1 MDGRVYYHN
10 HDTMQSFW
18 EPPPDFDQPPAP
30 PITPQFD
37 TQVNEM
43 EPKDESDTEPPEDTI
58 SRPPATKPVHSTS
71 VPGTEWCVVW
81 TNDDKVFFFNAVIN
95 KSVWQ
100 IPPEIKDNPVAIK
113 LMERNPDSVAEPN
126 SDTPAKRVKIMDSQ
140 EVDLEEVASDGGDT
154 DEQVDEGVEIILQ
167 QSLKVKLPKKVKN
180 VPSEFGINESEAKII
195 RASKPLE
202 DRTREYKK
210 MLLDRGVSAFST
222 WEKEQHKVAFD
233 PRYILFTAKERKI
246 VFEQFSQERIHD
258 EKREK
263 NLQIKQRKERF
274 FSLLEEAKIG
284 IKSSLHD
291 FNLKWSK
298 DIRFKEIEKIRER
311 ENLFLEYQA
320 LLKKKSKSQNK
331 QHSVE
336 STSRE
341 LREEHASKRD
351 RVEASLRERERE
363 VFESR
368 RNQEKAIEDQRSLH
382 KRDEAK
388 LKYKSVL
395 NETVKDTKTSF
406 KTFEKELK
414 LNSEFE
420 ETFYSLSRYERE
432 NYFDHH
438 LDHLQNKKC
447 TQYQVCID
455 ECAEINISTPFKKA
469 RRYIKHDPRF
479 EGLSSS
485 ETKRET
491 EYTKHLQTKLKRF
504 KDEFYQLL
512 RETKLITY
520 KTKSNIT
527 SNPKFLLEIQE
538 ILKKDLRYLNLEC
551 VSEERTD
558 VLLEYIDELSQR
570 GAPPPPTASSPNRA
584 RI

>member
-1 MDGRVYYHN
+1 
-10 HDTMQSFW
+10 
-18 EPPPDFDQPPAP
+18 
-30 PITPQFD
+30 
-37 TQVNEM
+37 M
-43 EPKDESDTEPPEDTI
+43 EPKNEPELLEETT
-58 SRPPATKPVHSTS
+58 SRPPPTKPINSTS

-81 TNDDKVFFFNAVIN
+81 TNDEKVFFFNAVIN
-95 KSVWQ
+95 KSVWL
-100 IPPEIKDNPVAIK
+100 IPPEIKDNPFALK
-113 LMERNPDSVAEPN
+113 LMERNPDLVVETVVSE
-126 SDTPAKRVKIMDSQ
+126 TPAKRVKVMEQ
-140 EVDLEEVASDGGDT
+140 EVDVDEMGSNDGDS
-154 DEQVDEGVEIILQ
+154 DEQIEEGVEIILQ
-167 QSLKVKLPKKVKN
+167 QSLKVKLPKKVK
-180 VPSEFGINESEAKII
+180 STQGEFGINENEAKII

-263 NLQIKQRKERF
+263 NLQIKLKKEKF
-274 FSLLEEAKIG
+274 FSLLQEAKIG
-284 IKSSLHD
+284 VKSSFHN

-311 ENLFLEYQA
+311 ENLFLEYQS

-331 QHSVE
+331 QHSIETAAV
-336 STSRE
+336 E
-341 LREEHASKRD
+341 LREEHNLKRD

-368 RNQEKAIEDQRSLH
+368 RNQERAIEDQRSLH

-388 LKYKSVL
+388 VKYKSIL
-395 NETVKDTKTSF
+395 NETVKDTKSSF
-406 KTFEKELK
+406 RSFEKELR
-414 LNSEFE
+414 LNSEFDE
-420 ETFYSLSRYERE
+420 FFYSLTRNERE
-432 NYFDHH
+432 NYFEHH

-447 TQYQVCID
+447 TQFQSCID
-455 ECAEINISTPFKKA
+455 ESTQINIATPFKKA
-469 RRYIKHDPRF
+469 RKYIKHDPRF
-479 EGLSSS
+479 EGLSTS
-485 ETKRET
+485 ETKREA
-491 EYTKHLQTKLKRF
+491 EYTKHMQSKLKQV
-504 KDEFYQLL
+504 KDDFYQLL

-520 KTKSNIT
+520 KTKSSLDT
-527 SNPKFLLEIQE
+527 NPKSLLEIQD
-538 ILKKDLRYLNLEC
+538 ILKNDLRYLNLEC
-551 VSEERTD
+551 VKEERTD

-570 GAPPPPTASSPNRA
+570 GAPPPPTASSPNRV

>member
-30 PITPQFD
+30 PTTPQFD
-37 TQVNEM
+37 PQRNFDEM
-43 EPKDESDTEPPEDTI
+43 EPKKEPLEDTI
-58 SRPPATKPVHSTS
+58 SRPAATKPVNSTS

-81 TNDDKVFFFNAVIN
+81 TNDGKVFFFNAVIN

-100 IPPEIKDNPVAIK
+100 IPPEIEENSFARK
-113 LMERNPDSVAEPN
+113 LMERNPDLLVETAVSE
-126 SDTPAKRVKIMDSQ
+126 TPAKRVKIMESQ
-140 EVDLEEVASDGGDT
+140 EIELEEMGSNGGES
-154 DEQVDEGVEIILQ
+154 DEQVDEGIEITLQ

-180 VPSEFGINESEAKII
+180 TQNEFGINESEAKII

-246 VFEQFSQERIHD
+246 VFDQFSQERMHD

-263 NLQIKQRKERF
+263 NLQIKLKKERF
-274 FSLLEEAKIG
+274 FSLLQEAKIG
-284 IKSSLHD
+284 VKSSFHD

-320 LLKKKSKSQNK
+320 LLKKKTKIQNK
-331 QHSVE
+331 QHSIE
-336 STSRE
+336 TTAKE
-341 LREEHASKRD
+341 LREDHNSKRD

-368 RNQEKAIEDQRSLH
+368 RNQERAIEDQRSLH

-388 LKYKSVL
+388 LKYKSIL
-395 NETVKDTKTSF
+395 NEAVKDTKSSF
-406 KTFEKELK
+406 RSFERELK
-414 LNSEFE
+414 LNPEFDE
-420 ETFYSLSRYERE
+420 YLYSLTRNERE

-447 TQYQVCID
+447 SQFQICVD
-455 ECAEINISTPFKKA
+455 ECTQINLSTPFKKA
-469 RRYIKHDPRF
+469 RKYIKHDPRF
-479 EGLSSS
+479 EALSSS
-485 ETKRET
+485 ETKREA
-491 EYTKHLQTKLKRF
+491 EYIKHMETKLKQV

-520 KTKSNIT
+520 KTKSNLI
-527 SNPKFLLEIQE
+527 SNPKCLLEIQD
-538 ILKKDLRYLNLEC
+538 ILKNDLRFLNLEC
-551 VSEERTD
+551 VKEERTD

-570 GAPPPPTASSPNRA
+570 GTPPPPTASSPNRA